1 MGKQPPKL
9 TTRKE
14 KKQRF
19 AVTKKLFLYSGIF
32 ILLSSVLYMTANLE
46 RADFIVVLWTPF
58 ILVGVLLVV
67 VSVLIKQ

>member
-14 KKQRF
+14 KKQRL